1 MMFKFLAL
9 EIVKATVTLFS
20 RLLHNQVST
29 HRLLRRLRHLA
40 SESKFVFK
48 MDLDDI
54 LVEKSKSD
62 AHIRRVRLIVLT
74 FIWWQL
80 GASCFM
86 RT

>member
-1 MMFKFLAL
+1 MFKYLAL
-9 EIVKATVTLFS
+9 EIVKATVTLFC

-40 SESKFVFK
+40 PESKFVFNK
-48 MDLDDI
+48 MEVEDI
-54 LVEKSKSD
+54 LFEKSKSD

-74 FIWWQL
+74 FVWWEL

>member
-1 MMFKFLAL
+1 MFKYLAL
-9 EIVKATVTLFS
+9 EIVKATVTLFC
-20 RLLHNQVST
+20 RLLYNEVST
-29 HRLLRRLRHLA
+29 HKLIRRLRYLA

-74 FIWWQL
+74 FIWRQF

>member
-1 MMFKFLAL
+1 MLRYLTL
-9 EIVKATVTLFS
+9 EIVKATVTLFC

-29 HRLLRRLRHLA
+29 HRLLGRLRHLV

-48 MDLDDI
+48 MDVENI

-74 FIWWQL
+74 FIRWEL

-86 RT
+86 